1 MLNEKPFYITNGGAL
16 HLQGRNGVAFSRIE
30 SGSFFRTADM
40 SDLLPFPDVQSQ
52 DRTVMQS
59 AGPMFFRDAGGNGTP
74 VVLLHAAS
82 GNSLL
87 WNHQFVALAQAG
99 FRAIAIDYRGV
110 GIPAGPGDWTPRI
123 DELIVSLGVDR
134 FHLLGTA
141 AGGGTALQYA
151 LVHGAKLRSI
161 TIANSHGNVTDK
173 DYLDMGKRTRPA
185 PQFDE
190 LPVEFRE
197 LGPSYRAE
205 FPEGVAQWRA
215 LSAAKP
221 GDLSQGPARAPPA
234 LAATDAVTWAK
245 LERFTLPTLLVTGDA
260 DLYMPPSVLRM
271 FSARMPHADWAV
283 IAETGHSSYWEAPEV
298 FNRVLLD
305 FIAKH

>member
-1 MLNEKPFYITNGGAL
+1 MI
-16 HLQGRNGVAFSRIE
+16 
-30 SGSFFRTADM
+30 
-40 SDLLPFPDVQSQ
+40 DLLPYPDVQTQ
-52 DRTVMQS
+52 DRTVKQS
-59 AGPMFFRDAGGNGTP
+59 AGPVFYRDAGGSGTP

-87 WNHQFVALAQAG
+87 WNHQFAALAQAG
-99 FRAIAIDYRGV
+99 YRAIAIDYRGV

-123 DELIVSLGVDR
+123 DELIASLGIGR

-151 LVHGAKLRSI
+151 LKHGAKLRSI
-161 TIANSHGNVTDK
+161 IIANSHGNVTDK
-173 DYLDMGKRTRPA
+173 DYIEMGKRTRPA

-197 LGPSYRAE
+197 LGPSYRAA

-221 GDLSQGPARAPPA
+221 GDLSQGPAEAPLA
-234 LAATDAVTWAK
+234 LAATDAVTWAR
-245 LERFTLPTLLVTGDA
+245 LERFTLATLLVTGDA
-260 DLYMPPSVLRM
+260 DLYMPPSVLRL
-271 FSARMPHADWAV
+271 FKARMPHAEWAV
-283 IAETGHSSYWEAPEV
+283 IPETGHSSYWESPDA
-298 FNRVLLD
+298 FNGVMLD
-305 FIAKH
+305 FMAKH